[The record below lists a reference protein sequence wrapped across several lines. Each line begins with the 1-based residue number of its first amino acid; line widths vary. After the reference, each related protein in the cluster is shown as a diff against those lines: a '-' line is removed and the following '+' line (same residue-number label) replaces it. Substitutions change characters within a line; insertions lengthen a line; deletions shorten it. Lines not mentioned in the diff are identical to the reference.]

1 MEKDLKFTS
10 VVASKP
16 DAGRPERIGMHV
28 LIIKNVFTEGPGTI
42 ADYLNAEKIPCSIC
56 DLSIGDA
63 APGPDSFTHL
73 IIMGGPMA
81 VYERH
86 RYSYLADEALLIDAA
101 IKANKYV
108 LGVCLGAQMVAHVL
122 GARVYPGQVKEI
134 GWQEV
139 AMTPDGMSDPVMSA
153 LALPD
158 RNAAQVFQWHGDTFD
173 LPRNTAWLASSDLF
187 PNQAFRYAD
196 RVYAIQFH
204 IEVTPAIVLD
214 WMAQEQGFDFASLK
228 AESEKIYQAYRERAM
243 NFYRGF
249 FRP

>member
-1 MEKDLKFTS
+1 MQ
-10 VVASKP
+10 
-16 DAGRPERIGMHV
+16 V
-28 LIIKNVFTEGPGTI
+28 LIIKNVFSEGPGTI
-42 ADYLNAEKIPCSIC
+42 ADYLNAKNTPYSIC

-63 APGPDSFTHL
+63 VPELDSFSHL

-81 VYERH
+81 VYEMQQ
-86 RYSYLADEALLIDAA
+86 YPYLVNEALFIDRA

-122 GARVYPGQVKEI
+122 GAKVYPGQKKEI
-134 GWQEV
+134 GWYEV
-139 AMTPDGMSDPVMSA
+139 ALTPDGMSDRLMSA

-173 LPRNTAWLASSDLF
+173 LPRNAAWLALSDLF

-196 RVYAIQFH
+196 RVYALQFH

-214 WMAQEQGFDFASLK
+214 WMAQEKGLDVASIA
-228 AESEKIYQAYRERAM
+228 AESKKIFNAYYERAM
-243 NFYRGF
+243 KFYRGF
-249 FRP
+249 FRS